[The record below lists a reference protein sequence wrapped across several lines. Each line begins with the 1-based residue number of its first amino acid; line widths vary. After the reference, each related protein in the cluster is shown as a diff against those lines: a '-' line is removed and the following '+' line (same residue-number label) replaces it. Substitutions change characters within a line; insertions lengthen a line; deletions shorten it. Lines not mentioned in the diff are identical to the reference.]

1 MSASQSTGQK
11 RPLPFFPAYYRTP
24 NVFPLS
30 LTLRPSRYEG
40 YWRCWRRERN
50 GKYSSSAL
58 LVRNSILGRIL
69 CTSAH
74 LPIFFFFSWQHCT
87 SACSV
92 TVLAFSS
99 LCNLYFPESLELPV
113 YLKLRFDIAQTPETN
128 VEELL
133 GYSTLLLQNH
143 PS

>member
-1 MSASQSTGQK
+1 MRDTGGAEGEKEMAS
-11 RPLPFFPAYYRTP
+11 TP
-24 NVFPLS
+24 VQLFWLEIP
-30 LTLRPSRYEG
+30 YWEG
-40 YWRCWRRERN
+40 FY
-50 GKYSSSAL
+50 AL
-58 LVRNSILGRIL
+58 QHICL
-69 CTSAH
+69 
-74 LPIFFFFSWQHCT
+74 FFFSWQHCT